1 MTSDGLE
8 QGISSL
14 VYQVLQE
21 TSQHAMPRQRLQRV
35 VLAAMAELAHDFDP
49 FKDLLRAQQGV
60 PLLLSF
66 LSPKHDEYLIKET
79 LQLLGR
85 MTQSSTGIQQ
95 ELQRYE
101 AINAYSGL
109 DASALHDAAP
119 ASPQVLCA
127 NALGPRENATR
138 ALWHLSSTPDNQLMI
153 AREGALPALVANLS
167 ADSDRAKEFAA
178 AAMESLSRDCPENQ
192 VRTRTLARFTRD

>member
-1 MTSDGLE
+1 MPSDGLE
-8 QGISSL
+8 QGISAL
-14 VYQVLQE
+14 VYQVLHE

-35 VLAAMAELAHDFDP
+35 VVAAMAELAHDFDP

-66 LSPKHDEYLIKET
+66 LSPEHDAYLIKET

-85 MTQSSTGIQQ
+85 MTQSNTGIQQ

-109 DASALHDAAP
+109 LFEEMHDDGKIAELAAL
-119 ASPQVLCA
+119 
-127 NALGPRENATR
+127 
-138 ALWHLSSTPDNQLMI
+138 
-153 AREGALPALVANLS
+153 ALVNLITEVPL
-167 ADSDRAKEFAA
+167 ADCGWHSTGPLMD
-178 AAMESLSRDCPENQ
+178 L
-192 VRTRTLARFTRD
+192 

>member
-109 DASALHDAAP
+109 ACKCSPRRPIHFPTGTRRSAP
-119 ASPQVLCA
+119 IRGFSSRKCTTVRSPSSRHSRSSISSPRCSTLIVDCLLI
-127 NALGPRENATR
+127 ALGLPSDC
-138 ALWHLSSTPDNQLMI
+138 HLI
-153 AREGALPALVANLS
+153 AIWP
-167 ADSDRAKEFAA
+167 
-178 AAMESLSRDCPENQ
+178 
-192 VRTRTLARFTRD
+192 LACRCRRY

>member
-109 DASALHDAAP
+109 ACKCSPRRPIHFPTGTRRSAP
-119 ASPQVLCA
+119 IRGFSSRGCTTGRSPSSRHSRSSISSPRCNTLIADCLLI
-127 NALGPRENATR
+127 ALGS
-138 ALWHLSSTPDNQLMI
+138 HLRGA
-153 AREGALPALVANLS
+153 AR
-167 ADSDRAKEFAA
+167 
-178 AAMESLSRDCPENQ
+178 
-192 VRTRTLARFTRD
+192 

>member
-79 LQLLGR
+79 LKLLGR

-109 DASALHDAAP
+109 DASALHDAP
-119 ASPQVLCA
+119 STSPQVRGDQRLFGA
-127 NALGPRENATR
+127 SLRADARRADRRARGTR
-138 ALWHLSSTPDNQLMI
+138 ARQSHLRGA
-153 AREGALPALVANLS
+153 AR
-167 ADSDRAKEFAA
+167 
-178 AAMESLSRDCPENQ
+178 
-192 VRTRTLARFTRD
+192 

>member
-101 AINAYSGL
+101 AISAYSGL
-109 DASALHDAAP
+109 LFARMHDGQIAELAALALVNLISEVQLADCGLP
-119 ASPQVLCA
+119 PDCPRI
-127 NALGPRENATR
+127 ALGLPSDC
-138 ALWHLSSTPDNQLMI
+138 HLI
-153 AREGALPALVANLS
+153 AIWP
-167 ADSDRAKEFAA
+167 
-178 AAMESLSRDCPENQ
+178 
-192 VRTRTLARFTRD
+192 LACRCHRY

>member
-85 MTQSSTGIQQ
+85 MTQSNTGIQQ

-101 AINAYSGL
+101 AISAYSGL
-109 DASALHDAAP
+109 LFAQMHDGQIAELAAL
-119 ASPQVLCA
+119 
-127 NALGPRENATR
+127 ALVNLISEVPLADCGWHSTGPRL
-138 ALWHLSSTPDNQLMI
+138 AL
-153 AREGALPALVANLS
+153 
-167 ADSDRAKEFAA
+167 
-178 AAMESLSRDCPENQ
+178 
-192 VRTRTLARFTRD
+192 

>member
-1 MTSDGLE
+1 MPSDGLE
-8 QGISSL
+8 QGISAL
-14 VYQVLQE
+14 VYQVLHE

-35 VLAAMAELAHDFDP
+35 VVAAMAELAHDFDP

-85 MTQSSTGIQQ
+85 MTQSNTGIQQ

-101 AINAYSGL
+101 AISAYSGL
-109 DASALHDAAP
+109 RACKCSPRRRLHFPTGTRRSAP
-119 ASPQVLCA
+119 IRGFSSRRCTTVRSPSSRHSRSSISSPRCRSLIAVGTRL
-127 NALGPRENATR
+127 ALDWPSDGP
-138 ALWHLSSTPDNQLMI
+138 LMD
-153 AREGALPALVANLS
+153 L
-167 ADSDRAKEFAA
+167 
-178 AAMESLSRDCPENQ
+178 
-192 VRTRTLARFTRD
+192 

>member
-1 MTSDGLE
+1 MPSDGLE
-8 QGISSL
+8 QGISAL
-14 VYQVLQE
+14 VYQVLHE

-35 VLAAMAELAHDFDP
+35 VVAAMAELAHDFDP

-85 MTQSSTGIQQ
+85 MTQSNTGIQQ

-101 AINAYSGL
+101 AISAYSGL
-109 DASALHDAAP
+109 LFAQMHDGQIAELAALALVNLISEVPLADCGWHSTGP
-119 ASPQVLCA
+119 RL
-127 NALGPRENATR
+127 ALGWP
-138 ALWHLSSTPDNQLMI
+138 SDGPLMD
-153 AREGALPALVANLS
+153 L
-167 ADSDRAKEFAA
+167 
-178 AAMESLSRDCPENQ
+178 
-192 VRTRTLARFTRD
+192 